1 MGAREVPMTSPPRRT
16 LGIGGLVLIN
26 LAIIYSVRGLPML
39 AEEGLAMGFFL
50 LLSVV
55 FFMIPAAFISAE
67 LATGWPARGPGG
79 IYVWVREA
87 FGERWGFV
95 AIWMQWAENVIWFP
109 TVLSFIG
116 ATIAFIFMPELA
128 DNKVFLLTT
137 ILVIYWAGTLANLR
151 GIRTSTWISGVGVAG
166 TLIVSGLIIAL
177 GVVWIAQGR
186 PIAIE
191 VSAAAFVPNLSDL
204 HTLVF
209 LAGILVITSGIEVSA
224 VHAGDVRFPGRT
236 FPPAILLSCIISFV
250 ALLLGGL
257 AIAIVVPVEQLSLT
271 AGLMDAFTAFFRAYH
286 IEWLVPVVA
295 GLVVL
300 GSIGEVAA
308 WIIGPSRGL
317 LVTARDGVLP
327 PIFQKVN
334 RANAPVNILLIQAV
348 AVTALVLLFLLM
360 PTVNSV
366 YWILTTLTAQL
377 YLIMYVFLFLAGL
390 VLRYRQPDTP
400 RGFRVPG
407 GLFGMW
413 FLVLLGVFGCLF
425 TFGLG
430 FVPPANVDSGNLLFF
445 ESFLGIGVI
454 AMTAVP
460 LVLYQI
466 RKPHWRKEI
475 PD

>member
-1 MGAREVPMTSPPRRT
+1 MTQSPRRT

-39 AEEGLAMGFFL
+39 AEEGLAVGFFL

-116 ATIAFIFMPELA
+116 ATIAFIFLPEMA

-166 TLIVSGLIIAL
+166 TLIVSGLIIGL
-177 GVVWIAQGR
+177 GVVWIVQGR
-186 PIAIE
+186 PISIE
-191 VSAAAFVPNLSDL
+191 VSAAAFIPDLSDL

-224 VHAGDVRFPGRT
+224 VHAGDVRSPSRT
-236 FPPAILLSCIISFV
+236 FPTAILLSCVVSFV

-327 PIFQKVN
+327 PFFQKVN

-366 YWILTTLTAQL
+366 YWILTALTAQL

-390 VLRYRQPDTP
+390 VLRYRQPDTR

-413 FLVLLGVFGCLF
+413 FLALLGVFGCLF
-425 TFGLG
+425 TFALG
-430 FVPPANVDSGNLLFF
+430 FVPPANVDSGSLLFF
-445 ESFLGIGVI
+445 ESFLGLGVI

-460 LVLYQI
+460 LILYQI

-475 PD
+475 PES